1 MIQKER
7 LISLF
12 KRLVEIDNPSRG
24 ERKICDSI
32 IQVLKENQIV
42 PKEDDSAEKIGGTA
56 GNLYAYIEGS
66 LDLPPILFS
75 AHMDTVEPSC
85 GKKAL
90 ISQEGIITSEGATVL
105 GADNISGIS
114 VILEA
119 LSALKESG
127 LPHRPIEILF
137 DVSEETYCTGISN
150 FNFTNIRSKEG
161 YVLDL
166 DGPVGRAAYQAPSIL
181 SFRAEFHGKATHAA
195 FSPEHGIHGIKA
207 AAKAISR
214 IECGKVNNT
223 IVNIGTITGG
233 IADNI
238 VPDSCTI
245 TGEVRSFSHKDASRQ
260 LLIIERA
267 VKRGAEEFGAT
278 WDFTSNTLCIAYC
291 VAPEQLVAK
300 RFKNVCASLGLQPR
314 LEQTFGGSVNNHFVL
329 HGMNGIVIAPGMN
342 SCHSLNE
349 YTTVE
354 ELERA
359 ANLTLSLMLSKE

>member
-1 MIQKER
+1 M
-7 LISLF
+7 
-12 KRLVEIDNPSRG
+12 
-24 ERKICDSI
+24 
-32 IQVLKENQIV
+32 
-42 PKEDDSAEKIGGTA
+42 
-56 GNLYAYIEGS
+56 
-66 LDLPPILFS
+66 
-75 AHMDTVEPSC
+75 
-85 GKKAL
+85 
-90 ISQEGIITSEGATVL
+90 
-105 GADNISGIS
+105 
-114 VILEA
+114 
-119 LSALKESG
+119 
-127 LPHRPIEILF
+127 
-137 DVSEETYCTGISN
+137 
-150 FNFTNIRSKEG
+150 
-161 YVLDL
+161 
-166 DGPVGRAAYQAPSIL
+166 
-181 SFRAEFHGKATHAA
+181 
-195 FSPEHGIHGIKA
+195 
-207 AAKAISR
+207 
-214 IECGKVNNT
+214 
-223 IVNIGTITGG
+223 
-233 IADNI
+233 
-238 VPDSCTI
+238 PDSCTI